1 MQVHTQLQGFRL
13 LAPLAQMTA
22 STVTATRPSKDTI
35 VSVLQ
40 QGWPRIQYYLIY
52 IQYYISLWITCL
64 KSRKAQTSWNFL
76 TLFNAWIKIL
86 ILGLKQNRLHVRKQL
101 STAEIPSS
109 VELFMEQQRDFQNI
123 YADNKVLVEIE
134 ILQ

>member
-1 MQVHTQLQGFRL
+1 M
-13 LAPLAQMTA
+13 
-22 STVTATRPSKDTI
+22 
-35 VSVLQ
+35 
-40 QGWPRIQYYLIY
+40 
-52 IQYYISLWITCL
+52 
-64 KSRKAQTSWNFL
+64 
-76 TLFNAWIKIL
+76 
-86 ILGLKQNRLHVRKQL
+86 RKQL